1 MNGNIQLHLNIMDQK
16 RKHRY
21 KNKDIDAHL
30 KVAEGTFNTKMSRL
44 KAGSKHSIT
53 VSDFK
58 GLMDLFKCTCT
69 VLFKDVNFDVKDN
82 G

>member
-1 MNGNIQLHLNIMDQK
+1 MNGNEQLHANIKEQQI
-16 RKHRY
+16 KHRY

-30 KVAEGTFNTKMSRL
+30 KVAEGTYNTKMSRL

-58 GLMDLFKCTCT
+58 GLMALFGCTCAALFKN
-69 VLFKDVNFDVKDN
+69 VDFSKDQK
-82 G
+82 